1 MTGRPSDVA
10 RTLTMAVT
18 VYAKRRQR
26 PVTILLYGND
36 EMDCFTVKNLRK
48 QRKALVRFLSYD
60 CGGGNNE
67 EELFGTVFREILPQD
82 TAFSSADI
90 LCVSDFLWPPLSEAV
105 TGLILANKAK
115 GMKFYGLDV
124 TGSHPTSPVIDA
136 MWIWDRR
143 THDARPAD
151 EKVGKG

>member
-1 MTGRPSDVA
+1 M
-10 RTLTMAVT
+10 
-18 VYAKRRQR
+18 
-26 PVTILLYGND
+26 
-36 EMDCFTVKNLRK
+36 
-48 QRKALVRFLSYD
+48 
-60 CGGGNNE
+60 
-67 EELFGTVFREILPQD
+67 
-82 TAFSSADI
+82 
-90 LCVSDFLWPPLSEAV
+90 SDFLWPPLSEAV

-151 EKVGKG
+151 EKVEKG